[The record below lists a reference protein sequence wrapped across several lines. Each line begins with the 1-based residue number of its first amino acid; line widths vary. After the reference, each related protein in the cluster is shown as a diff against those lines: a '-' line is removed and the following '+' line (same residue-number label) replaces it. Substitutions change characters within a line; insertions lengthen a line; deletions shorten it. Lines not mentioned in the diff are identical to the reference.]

1 MGVECQGETG
11 SKLIARWLGWAGLGR
26 LAASQCW
33 SSARVKKGECQC
45 AAKTG
50 GPASREQRR
59 WGGSFLEIANAPPP
73 TFRCLW
79 PLRCSPLRLSCPF
92 LVFCR
97 GSSESTALHRCT
109 AAQSTGE
116 TATAQPRR
124 AALSHPP
131 MRLARLPC
139 SPSTAGEWVLCVC
152 VCVCR
157 RVGVS
162 PRHAPP
168 RPRLSGLA
176 IRSPSYALHLLI
188 LESLPLQ
195 SFPFRYPSGIIVVSQ
210 GFDPSS
216 RHPVRIRRSRHSASP
231 PPIPHTPRSHR
242 TPSCPALVAAPNRF
256 DLHTPTASS
265 DSQSIAVFDHPR
277 NAAVAVT
284 NNVVAIVAFSV
295 HPQRWPSFILDTLS

>member
-97 GSSESTALHRCT
+97 GSSEPTALHRCT

-152 VCVCR
+152 VCVSACR
-157 RVGVS
+157 CVAAPRPAKATTLWPRYPIAKLRSPPPHPRV
-162 PRHAPP
+162 APP
-168 RPRLSGLA
+168 PILSLSVPFRHHRRLARLRPFFPPSGAHSPLA
-176 IRSPSYALHLLI
+176 PFGLTTAHPAHATISSHSVLPSSRCSPESIRSPYPNSKLR
-188 LESLPLQ
+188 
-195 SFPFRYPSGIIVVSQ
+195 FPKHRRLR
-210 GFDPSS
+210 SS
-216 RHPVRIRRSRHSASP
+216 SKRRCRRHKQRGRHSR
-231 PPIPHTPRSHR
+231 IQR
-242 TPSCPALVAAPNRF
+242 PSAALAQ
-256 DLHTPTASS
+256 LHP
-265 DSQSIAVFDHPR
+265 
-277 NAAVAVT
+277 
-284 NNVVAIVAFSV
+284 
-295 HPQRWPSFILDTLS
+295 